1 MAGEKR
7 LGSSDKNNACF
18 QPREQLI
25 TPIPGYPK
33 ISSFREANEGPT
45 LVHLFIQNNNVHQ
58 GEGDP

>member
-1 MAGEKR
+1 M
-7 LGSSDKNNACF
+7 GSSNKNDACF
-18 QPREQLI
+18 RPREQLI

-33 ISSFREANEGPT
+33 ISSFRKANEGPT